1 MVHRIFSGDPEY
13 DREVQEEAGDY
24 DRGQS
29 SNDDDDQD

>member
-13 DREVQEEAGDY
+13 DKEVREESEDY
-24 DRGQS
+24 GRGQS